1 MVDIKPKKLLFF
13 KISFFLLVSSIVP
26 AVSFF
31 FFNLTFYHLVGLA
44 LLLASLSSVL
54 IYFTLK
60 PISDLVKGALTLAGG
75 NLNFRMNIKTND
87 ELEQTGDAFNLVASK
102 LQQAIVSIEHDKDF
116 VSGEK
121 NRLSMILSSVVDGI
135 IAIDFSKR
143 IVMMNKAAEEITG
156 YSLQELEQ
164 KPIEQFIRFYAD
176 KEELTPK
183 SYCQPQTNKILT
195 VTGKNGKQ
203 INVSLTTAQAHTQIQ
218 TNLSC
223 TLILHDLTRESTLEQ
238 MKLDFVSMASH
249 ELKTPLTSITGYLSV
264 FIDENRDKL
273 PKEELELVE
282 KSLIASKQLYTLV
295 ANILNV
301 NKIERGQ
308 ISVTQQDMDLTPI
321 LKKGVE
327 DLLDQAKLKGIDLS
341 LQIQNNPL
349 PKVSADPV
357 RISEVV
363 VNLISNAI
371 NYSNTKGKITVSAAV
386 MPNEIVTTIEDNG
399 VGIPKDALPHLFNKF
414 FRVSNTAQKSDK
426 GTGLGLYI
434 SKSIIE
440 KLNGKIWVESEFGKG
455 SKFHFSLPV
464 ATQISQGK
472 LNTQQFI
479 SSSIQQGALNYS

>member
-1 MVDIKPKKLLFF
+1 MIEIKPKKLLFI
-13 KISFFLLVSSIVP
+13 KISLFILMSSITPV
-26 AVSFF
+26 ALFF
-31 FFNLTFYHLVGLA
+31 FFKLNFFQLAGLG
-44 LLLASLSSVL
+44 LLIPLLSISLL
-54 IYFTLK
+54 FFILK
-60 PISDLVKGALTLAGG
+60 PINALIAGAGFLAKG
-75 NLNFRMNIKTND
+75 NLNFRVNIKSGD
-87 ELEQTGDAFNLVASK
+87 ELEQAGDAFNLMASK
-102 LQQAIVSIEHDKDF
+102 LQQAITSIENDKDF
-116 VSGEK
+116 VSGER

-143 IVMMNKAAEEITG
+143 IVMMNRAAEEITG
-156 YSLQELEQ
+156 YSASELEQ
-164 KPIEQFIRFYAD
+164 KPIEQFIRFYAE
-176 KEELTPK
+176 KEELSAKT
-183 SYCQPQTNKILT
+183 YCQPQDNKILT

-203 INVSLTTAQAHTQIQ
+203 INVSLTTTQAHTQIQ

-223 TLILHDLTRESTLEQ
+223 TLVLHDLTKESELEQ

-264 FIDENRDKL
+264 FIEENKNKI

-282 KSLIASKQLYTLV
+282 KSFIASKQLYTLV

-308 ISVTQQDMDLTPI
+308 ISVMAQEIDLEPI

-327 DLLDQAKLKGIDLS
+327 DLLDQAKLKGIDLT
-341 LQIQNNPL
+341 LQTTQSPI
-349 PKVSADPV
+349 PKVTADPV

-371 NYSNTKGKITVSAAV
+371 NYSNTKGKITVSATV
-386 MPNEIVTTIEDNG
+386 MPNEVVTTIEDNG

-414 FRVSNTAQKSDK
+414 FRVSNTAQKNDK

-434 SKSIIE
+434 AKSIIE
-440 KLNGKIWVESEFGKG
+440 KLNGKIWVESEFGQG
-455 SKFHFSLPV
+455 SRFHFSLPL

-472 LNTQQFI
+472 LNTQQFV
-479 SSSIQQGALNYS
+479 STSIQQGALNYS